1 VLTHVTHTLQAI
13 GRGAPVD
20 LVFQSIGGT
29 EATNTSLLALLQ
41 EAREAALLLHRAK
54 LLDKSGQRSA
64 NVMYFETGQ
73 GSALSANAHHD
84 CDQQTIEARAYAVAR
99 HFKPLLV
106 NTVVGF
112 IGPEYLFNLDS
123 SVGRARVG
131 CWRRVR
137 VGATTLQA
145 HAREAEQRPR
155 ARCQWLNR
163 VRSAVTQKVN
173 SVEAEIVNV
182 HQELSKKSSGQLRN
196 PG

>member
-1 VLTHVTHTLQAI
+1 LLCRARTDGGKDERFADGVVCAW
-13 GRGAPVD
+13 GALMD
-20 LVFQSIGGT
+20 
-29 EATNTSLLALLQ
+29 ALMIQ
-41 EAREAALLLHRAK
+41 
-54 LLDKSGQRSA
+54 
-64 NVMYFETGQ
+64 
-73 GSALSANAHHD
+73 
-84 CDQQTIEARAYAVAR
+84 
-99 HFKPLLV
+99 
-106 NTVVGF
+106 
-112 IGPEYLFNLDS
+112 DS

-137 VGATTLQA
+137 VGATTLRTND
-145 HAREAEQRPR
+145 REAEQRPR